1 MKLFLSHLNEIKKS
15 SCSNSLKFEKFSLS
29 DKCTHFNAL
38 ECTCKYATARNMKF
52 SLRIRTGVSQLL
64 LLLPLLQPHF
74 KSNSNLVRPTV
85 LAVASALFG
94 L

>member
-52 SLRIRTGVSQLL
+52 SLRIRTGVSQLVL
-64 LLLPLLQPHF
+64 FPYYNHTSKAIAILCVQLFLP
-74 KSNSNLVRPTV
+74 
-85 LAVASALFG
+85 
-94 L
+94 